1 MEICPCYPYY
11 KKILRKMVN
20 FFSRGIKKFVGRNIS
35 GEGNGVVMLTHK
47 VLIITY
53 LITKPPTEMAKG
65 LGPST

>member
-1 MEICPCYPYY
+1 
-11 KKILRKMVN
+11 MVN
-20 FFSRGIKKFVGRNIS
+20 FFSRGIKKVCGRNIS
-35 GEGNGVVMLTHK
+35 GEGKGVVMLTHK